1 MGSKIIL
8 FFLIIIAGLCSSCG
22 YYSFKGSLPSNL
34 KKVAVPLF
42 DNNTAYP
49 GIQEDLTNQVIDKFI
64 SDNTLEVT
72 NEPQADII
80 IRGTILSVTQ
90 KAATITSGETVT
102 GFNLYVNVKVKC
114 EDIRN
119 GKDLWEKVINQYG
132 TMSGIASQEERDNAI
147 NDAIEK
153 IADDIKNNTLA
164 YW

>member
-1 MGSKIIL
+1 M
-8 FFLIIIAGLCSSCG
+8 
-22 YYSFKGSLPSNL
+22 
-34 KKVAVPLF
+34 AVPLF